1 MPIEDNVRHMFYDP
15 MEHGINMVNVR
26 EKYRKMGV
34 KGEYD
39 LKKAINE
46 ARNLVENPSGN
57 PYQQLIRY
65 RKITPILLKMLESDL
80 EDWEMEHRQ
89 VERFSEV
96 TFDNSNKRW
105 NKEEDEMLINAV
117 CDDNTSL
124 YEISTR
130 FGRSPAAIQTR
141 ISYLVGIKKISTE
154 IAGKFTG
161 TLNGENV
168 FGEIKGTL
176 KKEKL

>member
-1 MPIEDNVRHMFYDP
+1 MPIEDKVRHMFYDP
-15 MEHGINMVNVR
+15 MENGINMVNPR

-34 KGEYD
+34 SGEYD

-46 ARNLVENPSGN
+46 ARSLIEHPSGN

-65 RKITPILLKMLESDL
+65 RKITPVLLKLLESDL
-80 EDWEMEHRQ
+80 EDWQMEHRQ

-96 TFDNSNKRW
+96 KFDNSNKRW
-105 NKEEDEMLINAV
+105 NKEEDEMLINAA
-117 CDDNTSL
+117 CDDNNSL

-141 ISYLVGIKKISTE
+141 ISYLVGIKRISTE
-154 IAGKFTG
+154 IAGKFIG
-161 TLNGENV
+161 TLDGKEVDGN
-168 FGEIKGTL
+168 IKGTL
-176 KKEKL
+176 RKE